1 MPRLFCGGGEYAW
14 FFFHV
19 GNRQPIIFE
28 KPIPVECCVYG
39 PALEDTLPGASFD
52 EHLCESAGANGSTPL
67 VSIATELTLPRSVLD
82 DAQASPLAHVNELV
96 SAAISDGSFESAIVA
111 GATGRRRLGMADIS
125 VRAASVATFSPTAVP
140 TTPPTPLPSPLPV
153 PRPTAFP
160 SPIPIPA
167 PTPAPTTLLA
177 LLGGRYLTVVI
188 IGVVLAVVMCCCV
201 LAFAHSLIRHRRQ
214 AKERNA
220 TALDVPDIDA
230 ILTSRALE
238 DARPRRRAAETSSV
252 DDIALGVAGEGSDAA
267 RKKTKI
273 PIEIDDTRRPKTTMA
288 L

>member
-1 MPRLFCGGGEYAW
+1 M
-14 FFFHV
+14 
-19 GNRQPIIFE
+19 
-28 KPIPVECCVYG
+28 
-39 PALEDTLPGASFD
+39 
-52 EHLCESAGANGSTPL
+52 
-67 VSIATELTLPRSVLD
+67 
-82 DAQASPLAHVNELV
+82 
-96 SAAISDGSFESAIVA
+96 
-111 GATGRRRLGMADIS
+111 
-125 VRAASVATFSPTAVP
+125 RAAGVATFSPTAVL

-220 TALDVPDIDA
+220 TALDVPDIDG